1 MIGGYAA
8 AAGLSGM
15 EWQATNEVAAGLC
28 PVGESPAYERG
39 FLAGFCGEG
48 LRDGAGRDY
57 RRGYFDGRSER
68 RLYDALAW
76 NA

>member
-1 MIGGYAA
+1 MTYAD

-15 EWQATNEVAAGLC
+15 EWQSLNGAAAGLC
-28 PVGESPAYERG
+28 PVGETLAYERG
-39 FLAGFCGEG
+39 FLAGFCGEELG
-48 LRDGAGRDY
+48 ADAGRDW

-76 NA
+76 SA